1 MNFAIKNTQNIDL
14 PLENPK
20 LLEQI
25 SNKIQTRKYSYETL
39 SKIPI
44 TIYYKNFINVYMED
58 LVRNALSAK
67 SYKLGCVY

>member
-1 MNFAIKNTQNIDL
+1 MYFAIKNTQNINI

-25 SNKIQTRKYSYETL
+25 SNKIQTRKYSYETR
-39 SKIPI
+39 SKIPVS
-44 TIYYKNFINVYMED
+44 IYYKNFINVYMED

-67 SYKLGCVY
+67 SYIQG